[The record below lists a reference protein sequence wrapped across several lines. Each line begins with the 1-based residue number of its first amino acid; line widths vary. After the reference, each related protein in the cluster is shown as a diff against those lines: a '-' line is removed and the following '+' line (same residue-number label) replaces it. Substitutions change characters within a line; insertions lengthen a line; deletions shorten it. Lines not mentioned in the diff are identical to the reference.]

1 MKRSPSLL
9 LPTTLLALLVTLFF
23 FVAGALAAQ
32 PIAMK
37 IGLSNEPGSPRVKG
51 AELFGKL
58 IAERTGGQ
66 VQVKVYP
73 SSQLGSTRSMFEQ
86 IQMGSLEA
94 TITPTSYFGGFNR
107 MITIVDLPFLFPDIE
122 TYYKVMNGP
131 FGEELGKEA
140 ETAKMVTMA
149 FWTAGWKQFTSNFPI
164 RKPSDFQGRKARVM
178 PSPALMAQYKSY
190 GANPIPIDLKELY
203 NALQLGTV
211 EAQENMLY
219 RIEEMKYYEVQKYIT
234 VSNHA
239 LMPEIVVVSKLWWDK
254 VPADIQKKMIATW
267 HEIAHQEAKWIDEDD
282 AKAMKVFEKHG
293 NTIYRLTPAEWKEF
307 QKLAPPVWDKFV
319 EQYKGKSG
327 YYLDKLKAAIAAAS
341 K

>member
-1 MKRSPSLL
+1 MKRSTLVQIPITLLSCLILL
-9 LPTTLLALLVTLFF
+9 LLLVS
-23 FVAGALAAQ
+23 GALAAQ

-327 YYLDKLKAAIAAAS
+327 YYLDKLKTAIAAAS